1 MKTAGPYTP
10 FIGQTRRRC
19 HRSRRMLPERIVGC
33 DVARDEPVR
42 GHVAL
47 GRNKHLA
54 WRGDQART
62 PGGASGNGL
71 GLPIVRTIV
80 AAHARTAEI
89 RNRPPG
95 CVVTIELPRT
105 ASG

>member
-33 DVARDEPVR
+33 DVARDEPV
-42 GHVAL
+42 
-47 GRNKHLA
+47 A

-95 CVVTIELPRT
+95 CVVTIELPGA

>member
-1 MKTAGPYTP
+1 MTVTVSADADTVRVEVGDGCGGLSDEELTKVFEAG
-10 FIGQTRRRC
+10 
-19 HRSRRMLPERIVGC
+19 
-33 DVARDEPVR
+33 
-42 GHVAL
+42 
-47 GRNKHLA
+47 

-62 PGGASGNGL
+62 PDGISGSGLGLGNGL

-95 CVVTIELPRT
+95 CVVTIELPGA